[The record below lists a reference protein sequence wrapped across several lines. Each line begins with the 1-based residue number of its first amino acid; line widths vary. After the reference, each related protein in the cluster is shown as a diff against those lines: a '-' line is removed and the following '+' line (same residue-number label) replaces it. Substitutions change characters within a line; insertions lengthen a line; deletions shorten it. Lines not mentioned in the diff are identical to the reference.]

1 MGTLEDEAKK
11 LEEELSKVLINQ
23 DGRRDDET
31 LRFLY
36 ENYHK
41 RFLQDNK
48 QIWDNGKI
56 MVPFS
61 LSAFGLYANLSSP
74 SYGVTLILAFAS
86 IALSFVWLI
95 NAENHRAFQNKSFV
109 WMRAIERILVGPNVK
124 VPFKISDDTLNE
136 KLSSPAA
143 VNITIRWFTF
153 LVLVGWVIIIIGNG
167 NCT

>member
-1 MGTLEDEAKK
+1 MNTLEEEARK
-11 LEEELSKVLINQ
+11 LEEELAKVAVNA
-23 DGRRDDET
+23 DGERDDEM

-36 ENYHK
+36 ENYHN

-61 LSAFGLYANLSSP
+61 LSAFGVYANLSSP
-74 SYGVTLILAFAS
+74 SCGVTLILAIAS
-86 IALSFVWLI
+86 FALSLIWLI

-109 WMRAIERILVGPNVK
+109 WMRAIERIFVGPNIK
-124 VPFKISDDTLNE
+124 VPFKISDDDLNE

-143 VNITIRWFTF
+143 VNITIRWFTVAVF
-153 LVLVGWVIIIIGNG
+153 VGWVAIIIGNG
-167 NCT
+167 DCT